1 MKQLLWIFLALLFVS
16 AANASQEGTYG
27 YGYWAPKHISDYLKD
42 VDGNSPKEGARQCE
56 NVYANALNRG
66 VLDIRYAL
74 GYFDDSRG
82 EDSIVNGINYG
93 LSPSLDIEIFHALRK
108 QLTANCWSFS
118 KRLCGFKESG
128 DAETG
133 KVVLTKQEKIHGR
146 KITVR
151 ITLTQASASSS
162 FAQNKGA
169 SASRQSMLTQQ
180 SEENFF
186 GGLRTAD
193 VVIYNGHSRN
203 GGGPDFNPPILN
215 SHNKVNYKGYYEKK
229 RPGIIR
235 TIENLKHNPNQGFIL
250 GMFSC
255 YSRKHFYQ
263 TFMDANPQQ
272 GLVLSADTIDYFD
285 ALKGSVGYLE
295 GILRGSCGDELSES
309 AKQNDKIR
317 IGFED
322 YNIH

>member
-1 MKQLLWIFLALLFVS
+1 MKQLFWIFLALLFVT
-16 AANASQEGTYG
+16 AAKAENGVYD
-27 YGYWAPKHISDYLKD
+27 YGYWAPKHIRDYLKE
-42 VDGNSPKEGARQCE
+42 VDGNSPKEGPRQCE

-82 EDSIVNGINYG
+82 EDSIVNGVNYG
-93 LSPSLDIEIFHALRK
+93 LSPSLDIEIFDAVRDE
-108 QLTANCWSFS
+108 LTKNCWSFS

-128 DAETG
+128 DPSTG

-151 ITLTQASASSS
+151 ITLTHASASWS
-162 FAQNKGA
+162 FAKNKGELT
-169 SASRQSMLTQQ
+169 SRQNMLTQQ

-186 GGLRTAD
+186 GGLKTAD

-203 GGGPDFNPPILN
+203 GGGPDFAPPILN

-229 RPGIIR
+229 RPGIIK
-235 TIENLKHNPNQGFIL
+235 TIASLKQNPNKGFIL
-250 GMFSC
+250 GLFSC

-263 TFMDANPQQ
+263 TFMSANPQQ
-272 GLVLSADTIDYFD
+272 GLILSADTIDYFD

-295 GILRGSCGDELSES
+295 GILRGSCGQELSES

-317 IGFED
+317 IGFQD
-322 YNIH
+322 YNIN